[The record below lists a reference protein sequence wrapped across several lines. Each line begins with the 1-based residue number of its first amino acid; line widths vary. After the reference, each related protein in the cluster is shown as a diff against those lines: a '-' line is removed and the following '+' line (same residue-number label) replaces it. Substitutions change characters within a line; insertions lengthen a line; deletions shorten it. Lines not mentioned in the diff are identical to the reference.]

1 MSHHLHDDAVFEA
14 EGLLEDPEGE
24 IDAPLAGRGRRFF
37 TANARVDPLAGR
49 LLQETRASFAYTV
62 EPARGWPVR
71 QSHETPEPLRLV
83 LFLDGSSMFDACKVM
98 QPILAYA
105 AAESGV
111 DEVGVFDIRDDTLL
125 LVVHLH
131 SSSEALTTEWSEQEF
146 ERAKSRLRKI
156 VSSEELDR

>member
-1 MSHHLHDDAVFEA
+1 MNRHDDVVLEA
-14 EGLLEDPEGE
+14 EGLLEDPDGQ

-37 TANARVDPLAGR
+37 TAITRVDPLAGR

-71 QSHETPEPLRLV
+71 QSHETPEPLRLL
-83 LFLDGSSMFDACKVM
+83 LFLDSSLKFDACKVM

-105 AAESGV
+105 AAEGGV
-111 DEVGVFDIRDDTLL
+111 DEVGVVDIRDNTIL

-131 SSSEALTTEWSEQEF
+131 PSSATLTTEWSEQQF
-146 ERAKSRLRKI
+146 EEAKTRLRQI
-156 VSSEELDR
+156 LGPEELDT